1 MREFKLYAVV
11 STDENPSGYTT
22 FDDVPELPA
31 IQEQFNNYAKATTPE
46 AIASAAAA
54 LEYTMRTASTAARHE
69 SQIANVYNFILK
81 KVPVGAAFAPTDL
94 TKEFHF
100 SRDAV
105 KVAIERLTENEILTE
120 GGTKLVYP
128 VDDNGNGGN
137 WSEWCRRK
145 IMRRV
150 R

>member
-1 MREFKLYAVV
+1 MRELRLYAVV
-11 STDENPSGYTT
+11 DTDENSGGYAT
-22 FDDVPELPA
+22 FDDVPELPM

-69 SQIANVYNFILK
+69 SQIANVYDFILK
-81 KVPVGAAFAPTDL
+81 MVPVGAAFAPTDL

-105 KVAIERLTENEILTE
+105 KIAIERLTENEILTE
-120 GGTKLVYP
+120 GGTKRVYP
-128 VDDNGNGGN
+128 TDCNSGD
-137 WSEWCRRK
+137 WSEWRRRK
-145 IMRRV
+145 IMKRIR
-150 R
+150 

>member
-1 MREFKLYAVV
+1 MRELKLYTVV
-11 STDENPSGYTT
+11 TPDENPSSYTT

-31 IQEQFNNYAKATTPE
+31 IQKQFNDYVNATTPE

-54 LEYTMRTASTAARHE
+54 LQYTMRTASTAARHE
-69 SQIANVYNFILK
+69 SQIANVYDFILK
-81 KVPVGAAFAPTDL
+81 MVPVGAAFAPTDL
-94 TKEFHF
+94 VKEFHF

-120 GGTKLVYP
+120 GGTKRVYP
-128 VDDNGNGGN
+128 TDCNSGD

-145 IMRRV
+145 IMKRIR
-150 R
+150 